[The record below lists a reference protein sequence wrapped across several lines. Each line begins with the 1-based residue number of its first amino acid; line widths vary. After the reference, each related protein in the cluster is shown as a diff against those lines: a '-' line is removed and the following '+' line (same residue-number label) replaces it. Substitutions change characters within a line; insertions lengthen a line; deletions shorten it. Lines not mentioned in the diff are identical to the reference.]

1 VVVGGLEL
9 GDAVDDLDVQQ
20 AAGLIER
27 DRLADRLVALGDLG
41 VAQEHR
47 RAEPGDEQS
56 DGEHGDGDAGDLRA
70 QADAAPP
77 R

>member
-9 GDAVDDLDVQQ
+9 CDAVDDLDAQQ

-27 DRLADRLVALGDLG
+27 DGLADRLVALVDLG
-41 VAQEHR
+41 VAQEHGG
-47 RAEPGDEQS
+47 ADPGDEQS
-56 DGEHGDGDAGDLRA
+56 DREHGDGDAGDLRA